1 MSIRARKLKGGKT
14 AYDVMLRRP
23 DGTQYQRTFH
33 SKREAERWEAQ
44 EKADQSRNQWVD
56 PTAGRILF
64 RDYAE
69 EWLRNRPRLRPRTVE
84 LYRSELKRHLL
95 PAFGRLPINSITKRE
110 VRAWHARVSAEVSQ
124 VTAAKCYRLLAAI
137 LNTAAEDGLI
147 PANACRIKGAAEE
160 RSPERSLPT
169 VEEALAVT
177 AAMVPWYRPVVPLAA
192 FCTLRLGEIQGLT
205 RADVDLLHRRVFV
218 HKQVQEVSGSGITV
232 SETKSSAGYRVV
244 TIPTELIPLL
254 EEHLANYGGDGPEG
268 PLLAGPRGGRRRAS
282 FYKEFEKA
290 KAAVGAPPKRHLHD
304 YRHLAGTLGARIP
317 GTTAKDL
324 MAWMGHGSERA
335 ALRYLH
341 ASADAHRSIAFGVD
355 EAIKVARRGDAP
367 EADRGADVG

>member
-1 MSIRARKLKGGKT
+1 MSIRTRKLKSGSN

-23 DGTQYQRTFH
+23 DGTQYQRTFRT
-33 SKREAERWEAQ
+33 KREAERWEAQ
-44 EKADQSRNQWVD
+44 QLADQSRNVWVD

-64 RDYAE
+64 KDYAE
-69 EWLRNRPRLRPRTVE
+69 EWLRNRPHLRPRTLE

-95 PAFGRLPINSITKRE
+95 PAFGRTPINAITKRE
-110 VRAWHARVSAEVSQ
+110 VRTWHANVSAAVSQ

-137 LNTAAEDGLI
+137 LNTAADDGLI
-147 PANACRIKGAAEE
+147 PANACRVKGAAEE

-177 AAMVPWYRPVVPLAA
+177 AAMVPWYRPVIPLAA

-218 HKQVQEVSGSGITV
+218 HKQVQELSGSGITV
-232 SETKSSAGYRVV
+232 AETKSSAGYRVV
-244 TIPTELIPLL
+244 TIPTALVPLL
-254 EEHLANYGGDGPEG
+254 EEHLANYCGASLDGA
-268 PLLAGPRGGRRRAS
+268 LLAGPRGGRRRAS

-290 KAAVGAPPKRHLHD
+290 KTAAGAPAGRHLHD

-341 ASADAHRSIAFGVD
+341 ASAEGHRAIATGLD
-355 EAIKVARRGDAP
+355 EVIKAARQGDTGG
-367 EADRGADVG
+367 ADRGADVG